1 MILEGNNISKEG
13 RAIDMVNI
21 LENVLFF
28 FEYFKIELMVEN
40 RNYNIV

>member
-21 LENVLFF
+21 LEKVLFF
-28 FEYFKIELMVEN
+28 FEYFKIELMVES